1 MYQDLSSRHDRPVRK
16 ATVDLPVK
24 MKGNAQPTSSNSL
37 SPLGA
42 QNQDLGAASQ
52 TLLTEFKSRGG
63 DSHIKG
69 AGMFVVSFSGVSSD
83 FGLTL

>member
-1 MYQDLSSRHDRPVRK
+1 MPPPHWDPLRK
-16 ATVDLPVK
+16 ATADLPVK

-63 DSHIKG
+63 DSYIKG

>member
-1 MYQDLSSRHDRPVRK
+1 
-16 ATVDLPVK
+16 
-24 MKGNAQPTSSNSL
+24 MKGNAQPTSSNSS

-52 TLLTEFKSRGG
+52 TLLTEFNSRGG